1 MTVTVHDGNRNKNW
15 AGLQVKTPLISIE
28 DEYEGRDNC
37 NTSHVGL
44 KFSDLY
50 GARSDPLV
58 SKKPIVTVLHDTLLV
73 RRTRNLIFVREI
85 GHRFPLS
92 YTKVAGCALDHKIFE
107 RSSFRILIS
116 LVFGTSESLPEYPL
130 GKICLKIPG

>member
-1 MTVTVHDGNRNKNW
+1 MTVTTSIINRNKNW
-15 AGLQVKTPLISIE
+15 AGVRVKTPFIGIE

-37 NTSHVGL
+37 NTSHV
-44 KFSDLY
+44 DLY